1 MNQSPIRLGQALTV
15 GAVVVGL
22 GATSMLMAPVALAHD
37 SVIGGSVTEG
47 DVLDEFPEE
56 ITLEFS
62 GIPREG
68 FNNFAVTDQDSGELL
83 FSKEPEINER
93 ELTITTPEDQDLSD
107 GNYLLGFQITS
118 SDGHATRGGVS
129 FSVEG
134 ADDAAAAGA
143 AETEEAEETSE
154 AAAAGDTADTEETT
168 APTSVEEATE
178 GMSDTMKWVLAGVGV
193 LAVVAVL
200 AVMLVKRRGYDAK

>member
-1 MNQSPIRLGQALTV
+1 MKHSPSHIGRKLTA
-15 GAVVVGL
+15 GAVVAGIGVSS
-22 GATSMLMAPVALAHD
+22 AIVAPVAIAHD

-68 FNNFAVTDQDSGELL
+68 FNNFAITDQDSGEVL
-83 FSKEPEINER
+83 FSEEPEVDDR
-93 ELTITTPEDQDLSD
+93 ELTVAIPEGETPGD
-107 GNYLLGFQITS
+107 GSYLLGFQITS

-134 ADDAAAAGA
+134 DEALN
-143 AETEEAEETSE
+143 AEAPNDPEESSE
-154 AAAAGDTADTEETT
+154 ASEEQET
-168 APTSVEEATE
+168 TE
-178 GMSDTMKWVLAGVGV
+178 GMSGPMKWILAGGGV
-193 LAVVAVL
+193 LAIIAVL
-200 AVMLVKRRGYDAK
+200 AVMLVKRRGYDAD